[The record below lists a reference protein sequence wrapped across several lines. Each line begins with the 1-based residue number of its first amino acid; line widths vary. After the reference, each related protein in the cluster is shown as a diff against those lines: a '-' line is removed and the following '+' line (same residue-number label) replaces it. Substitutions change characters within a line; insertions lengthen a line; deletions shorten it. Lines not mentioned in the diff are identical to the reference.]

1 MNYKEYKHLV
11 AMDSAR
17 YEKEKK
23 NPILFY
29 LTNKTYRLTIRFR
42 RVQLFRGK
50 RLLLPVYYLERI
62 LYHRS
67 CDKCGCDIPSH
78 TQIGGGT
85 SYCTVGV

>member
-42 RVQLFRGK
+42 RVQLLRGK
-50 RLLLPVYYLERI
+50 RLLLPCIIWNVYYTIVAVINADAISQAIHKLEG
-62 LYHRS
+62 
-67 CDKCGCDIPSH
+67 D
-78 TQIGGGT
+78 T